1 MERVISVLDGYD
13 RFGEDRA
20 LLQEEECLV
29 RSGRARAARL
39 FMVKEV
45 RTARASIFTRL
56 TSLTLQ
62 QKVE

>member
-1 MERVISVLDGYD
+1 MS
-13 RFGEDRA
+13 RA
-20 LLQEEECLV
+20 
-29 RSGRARAARL
+29 SRL

-62 QKVE
+62 QKVELKRQERGGITLGRFLNVVFWLFRQL